1 MTNDPGT
8 LAPLLDDAWRAAREA
23 WRGVDVAFD
32 RFSAHVIQRLPG
44 STAADVALARVATS
58 DLYLA
63 CACADG
69 DPTALAAFEAD
80 VLDVVAPALQRMR
93 VDPDVVSEVA
103 QRIRRNLLVAD
114 GKVPTIAQYAGRGDL
129 RGWVRVIAVREALAL
144 ARETRS
150 HQPLSDD
157 ALARIVSS
165 DADPETAYLKA
176 TYRDEFRRAFEQAVV
191 ELDDRDRLLLRQQF
205 VDGLTIDDIASAY
218 HVHRATAARWLEA
231 ARERLATRTRALI
244 RERLGVRSA
253 EVNSILR
260 LIRSRV
266 QVSIGGLLRRR
277 RQGRKA
283 AS

>member
-1 MTNDPGT
+1 M
-8 LAPLLDDAWRAAREA
+8 
-23 WRGVDVAFD
+23 
-32 RFSAHVIQRLPG
+32 
-44 STAADVALARVATS
+44 ATS

-69 DPTALAAFEAD
+69 DATAIAAFEAH
-80 VLDVVAPALQRMR
+80 VLDVVAPSLRRMQ

-114 GKVPTIAQYAGRGDL
+114 GEVPTIAQFAGRGDL

-150 HQPLSDD
+150 HQQLSDD
-157 ALARIVSS
+157 ALARIVSA
-165 DADPETAYLKA
+165 DADPETAYLKTA
-176 TYRDEFRRAFEQAVV
+176 YRDEFGRAFEQAVS

-205 VDGLTIDDIASAY
+205 VDGLTIDDIAGAY
-218 HVHRATAARWLEA
+218 GVHRATAARWLEG
-231 ARERLATRTRALI
+231 ARERLASRTRTLI
-244 RERLGVRSA
+244 RVRLGVRSA
-253 EVNSILR
+253 EVDSILR

-266 QVSIGGLLRRR
+266 QLSIGGLLRRR
-277 RQGRKA
+277 RQRRKA